1 MYLDFF
7 SFSEKP
13 FGVTPDTRVLY
24 LSPGHEEAIETLLYG
39 IRERRG
45 FMMLTGEVGTGK
57 TTSIRA
63 LLNRID
69 EKTETALVINPLLS
83 TAELLRAINRDFGIS
98 AAQDSVQEQIEA
110 LNGFLLDRDT
120 EGRNA
125 VVIIDEAQDLSLEAL
140 EMVRLLSNLET
151 ETHKLLQLILVGQ
164 PELEVKLNT
173 PVLRPLRQRMQVK
186 HSLRP
191 LDLEETKKYV
201 LFRINRAAPRCCL
214 VFQPS
219 ALKKI
224 YDFSGG
230 VPRLINTL
238 CDLTLLA
245 AFTEETHIIS
255 KKLVQLGFRDM
266 ADKSWSKNGGL
277 LKRVAGSKLAS
288 PSLR

>member
-13 FGVTPDTRVLY
+13 FGVTPDTRFLY